1 MADIDRKT
9 FGCDRI
15 IDETI
20 LKVKLAYQH
29 QRIPLIYKGRQE
41 RADYSIVS

>member
-20 LKVKLAYQH
+20 LKVKNAYQH
-29 QRIPLIYKGRQE
+29 QRIPLVYKSQ
-41 RADYSIVS
+41 